1 MDKKI
6 NVTIFNE
13 FFHEKTKESVKK
25 IYPNGIHGALSEKL
39 SAFGEYNLT
48 VVTQD
53 MEEHGLTE
61 EVLANTDVL
70 IWWGHAKHHEVKD
83 AVVERVKARIL
94 DGMGFIALHSTHASK
109 IFKALMGTSCR
120 VKWRENDE
128 KERLWVIN
136 PSHPIAK
143 NVPEYIEIEE
153 EETYGERFEIPDPDE
168 LIFISWFK
176 GGEVFRSGCTF
187 RRGLGKIFYFRPG
200 HEEYPIYYRDDIIR
214 VIKNAIDWA
223 YPDGITKPTLGHV
236 EPLEVVRDKF
246 EGKSMEERTHA
257 NLGK

>member
-1 MDKKI
+1 
-6 NVTIFNE
+6 
-13 FFHEKTKESVKK
+13 
-25 IYPNGIHGALSEKL
+25 
-39 SAFGEYNLT
+39 
-48 VVTQD
+48 
-53 MEEHGLTE
+53 
-61 EVLANTDVL
+61 
-70 IWWGHAKHHEVKD
+70 
-83 AVVERVKARIL
+83 
-94 DGMGFIALHSTHASK
+94 MGFIALHSAHASK
-109 IFKALMGTSCR
+109 IFKALMETSCR

-200 HEEYPIYYRDDIIR
+200 HEEYPTFYRDDIAQ
-214 VIKNAIDWA
+214 VIHNAVEWA
-223 YPDGITKPTLGHV
+223 APVITTKPTMGHFMA
-236 EPLEVVRDKF
+236 LEQVKDKF
-246 EGKSMEERTHA
+246 AGQDDAMRTHA
-257 NLGK
+257 YIKD